1 MKGRLSTAILIFL
14 ASVAALESQEFDEN
28 LPAWA
33 LYQRGLELL
42 PSPDDAVAPAG
53 LNDPGD
59 ALRMFRRAIA
69 RREAELR
76 DRGVL
81 IETEASL
88 FPEAEAGLARVYLIE
103 SNLPLAERHYQ
114 RALDSSAF
122 LSIPE
127 TEWAIRYELAD
138 VYVMSQR
145 RSSAQEQWLN
155 IVEDVDALDS
165 SATRELLDNYQRIF
179 WEEGIDR
186 LLQLYRQGGTASIDA
201 NQDLGRQFLGMG
213 RYEAAFDH
221 DLMATVKIVTV
232 VMDELRVF
240 RPLYQFESLDEM
252 LAVAQ
257 EYSVIERYLVTSGFY
272 DSLERLAQASFRL
285 RGASVRFRELWQL
298 VATRAPQGSV
308 AGTKARRRIETPET
322 DPLIVPR

>member
-103 SNLPLAERHYQ
+103 GNLPLAERHYQ
-114 RALDSSAF
+114 RALDSLAF

-145 RSSAQEQWLN
+145 RSSAQEQWLD

-272 DSLERLAQASFRL
+272 DSLERLAQSSFRL

-298 VATRAPQGSV
+298 VATRAPLGSV
-308 AGTKARRRIETPET
+308 AGTKARRRVETPET